1 MDPELEEYLRQVE
14 SGQMSPELF
23 KSITGVSY
31 ELAQGHFA
39 GKNTPT
45 DGTEYS
51 SNWRDKMYSMRGRRW
66 SQDEPNDM
74 GIDYTQSAD
83 YIPNWRD
90 KMYGTRRG
98 MREGFNNQGQ
108 APTEDRESYIERR
121 QMESSTGGGGLT
133 SSYEDLAKEYD
144 DMQKGSSSKTGR
156 DRGSYLDYLSY
167 TPMDLESNI
176 WATTHAAGEGNKKRA
191 FAGAGAV
198 GLGLARIG
206 FSGLASGKA
215 SKDNYMDS
223 REEAARKMKRFT
235 TDQGGDLDRTGAW
248 YGQYGG
254 EKMSPAQRYQ
264 DIEAMYNYQE
274 GGEMPPMEQPQEQ
287 MPPQEGQQQQG
298 IPEEEMM
305 VIAQQL
311 MQEFQTMEEM
321 QEYLMQQELPP
332 AVVEQILQA
341 VSILAQEGGGAQE
354 PAQPEQMPKS
364 QVMRDTMSGDM
375 SVEMGFRY
383 GGRYPKL
390 R

>member
-14 SGQMSPELF
+14 SGQMSPSLF
-23 KSITGVSY
+23 ETVTGVSY

-45 DGTEYS
+45 DGTDYS
-51 SNWRDKMYSMRGRRW
+51 PNWRDKMYNMQSRRW

-83 YIPNWRD
+83 YSPNWRD

-98 MREGFNNQGQ
+98 MRKGLNNQTQ

-144 DMQKGSSSKTGR
+144 DMQTGSKAKTGR
-156 DRGSYLDYLSY
+156 GGDGYLDYLSY

-176 WATTHAAGEGNKKRA
+176 WATTHAAG
-191 FAGAGAV
+191 AGDKGRTLGGT
-198 GLGLARIG
+198 GLVLSNIARTG
-206 FSGLASGKA
+206 FSGFASGQA
-215 SKDNYMDS
+215 SKNRELES
-223 REEAARKMKRFT
+223 REEATRKMKRFT
-235 TDQGGDLDRTGAW
+235 NDQGGNLDPGSW

-287 MPPQEGQQQQG
+287 MSPQEEQQQQG